1 MLMYY
6 TLKFTVPPPTLTI
19 TGSPRDTDFFQGL
32 DVTFACNIELSS
44 GVDSPVVVQSI
55 WWKNETI
62 LESSSNDRITVNNVT
77 EVMLPSVYQTSVRL
91 NPMDFDD
98 ADTYTCAVT
107 VMSLNDTF
115 IAGISEST
123 SRNITDISSKTLPV

>member
-1 MLMYY
+1 M
-6 TLKFTVPPPTLTI
+6 TI

-32 DVTFACNIELSS
+32 DITFACNIELSTS
-44 GVDSPVVVQSI
+44 VDSPVVVQSI
-55 WWKNETI
+55 WWKNEKI
-62 LESSSNDRITVNNVT
+62 LERSSNDRITVNNAI
-77 EVMLPSVYQTSVRL
+77 EVMLPSVYQTSVRF

-107 VMSLNDTF
+107 VIPLNDTF

-123 SRNITDISSKTLPV
+123 PRNITDILSKTLPVRVMCANNYH

>member
-1 MLMYY
+1 MLIYH
-6 TLKFTVPPPTLTI
+6 TFTVPPPTLTI

-32 DVTFACNIELSS
+32 DITFACNIELSS
-44 GVDSPVVVQSI
+44 GVDSPIVVESI

-62 LESSSNDRITVNNVT
+62 LESSSDDRITVNNAT

-98 ADTYTCAVT
+98 ADTYVCEVT
-107 VMSLNDTF
+107 VMPLNGTF

>member
-1 MLMYY
+1 MLIYR
-6 TLKFTVPPPTLTI
+6 TFTVPPPTLTI

-32 DVTFACNIELSS
+32 DITFACNIELSS
-44 GVDSPVVVQSI
+44 GIDSPVVVESI

-62 LESSSNDRITVNNVT
+62 LESSNDDRITVNNAT
-77 EVMLPSVYQTSVRL
+77 EVMLPSIYPTSVRL

-98 ADTYTCAVT
+98 ADTYVCEVT
-107 VMSLNDTF
+107 VMPLNGTF
-115 IAGISEST
+115 IAGTSEST